1 MNSLWF
7 EKHRPKK
14 LKELLIQK
22 KDLQVVEKWITNF
35 KK

>member
-1 MNSLWF
+1 MDIVFSMNLLWF

-22 KDLQVVEKWITNF
+22 KDLQVLKF
-35 KK
+35 